1 MSEIKR
7 PKGKI
12 LVVDDDNLIK
22 DFLKESLSR
31 LNHQV
36 DLASSGDEALDK
48 IKKTEYD
55 IILSDIRMPKM
66 SGMELLKAT
75 RKFSPYAKIMLMTA
89 YGTIENAVEA
99 MKLGAFDYIQKPFSV
114 DDIEIKIRKALD
126 YKKLEWENRLL
137 KSEISGKYKFENIV
151 GKSPQMKKIFELVE
165 VVANSR
171 SSVLLTGESGT
182 GKELIAKAIHYNS
195 PRKDGPFVK
204 INCAALPEGLMES
217 ELFGHEKGAFTGA
230 IRLTHGRFELAD
242 EGTLLLDEISEI
254 PLSLQSKLLRV
265 LQEKEFERVGSGQP
279 IQVDVRI
286 ISTTNQNLKALIEK
300 GKFREDLFYRL
311 NVIPIHIPP
320 LREKKEDIIPLAE
333 HFLRKYNLENNRF
346 IKGISEQV
354 FEMFMEYFWPGNIR
368 ELENFIERAVVTA
381 KGKVLVPDDFP
392 KEIFFKKELNKLGVG
407 NTLEEV
413 EKSLILKTL
422 EACAGNKTKAA
433 EILRISTR
441 TLRNK
446 LSEYGV
452 KKE

>member
-1 MSEIKR
+1 LSEIKR

-48 IKKTEYD
+48 IKRTEYD

-254 PLSLQSKLLRV
+254 PLSLQAKLLRV

-286 ISTTNQNLKALIEK
+286 ISTTNQNLKERIEK

-413 EKSLILKTL
+413 EKSLILNTL

-452 KKE
+452 KR